1 MTSQIALIV
10 AVALL
15 MAAESTSAEPKELE
29 TARKEFEK
37 TARPTEAARVDY
49 LTRLIKLREK
59 LVRDGDWKAV
69 EQEIMRHP
77 VHANADARELSVLIE
92 GPWAS
97 PRHEYVYQRDGT
109 WSDIDPDS
117 ELKGKWRVEGNQFFV
132 THAQDPQESRYTI
145 LLLTPANFVY
155 TDNEYVFYLI
165 RIRK

>member
-1 MTSQIALIV
+1 MTSRIASIV

-15 MAAESTSAEPKELE
+15 MVAGSAEPEELE

-59 LVRDGDWKAV
+59 LMRDGDWKAV
-69 EQEIMRHP
+69 DQEIMRHP
-77 VHANADARELSVLIE
+77 VPANTDARELSVLIE

-97 PRHEYVYQRDGT
+97 PRHDYMYQRDST

-132 THAQDPQESRYTI
+132 TQDPQESRYTI

-155 TDNEYVFYLI
+155 TDGEYVFYLI

>member
-1 MTSQIALIV
+1 MTSRIASIV

-15 MAAESTSAEPKELE
+15 MVAGSASAEPKELE
-29 TARKEFEK
+29 TARKKFEK

-69 EQEIMRHP
+69 DQEIMRHP
-77 VHANADARELSVLIE
+77 VPSNANARELSVLIE

-97 PRHEYVYQRDGT
+97 PRHEYMYQRDGT
-109 WSDIDPDS
+109 WSDINPDS

-132 THAQDPQESRYTI
+132 NPCSRSAGI
-145 LLLTPANFVY
+145 SLHHPAFDPANFVY
-155 TDNEYVFYLI
+155 TDGEYVFYLI